1 MPVRVVLLRL
11 LLCVALVFNGA
22 ASAMASVQAMQMHAQ
37 MDAAAVPAH
46 AHADAMAASAMP
58 CHHGEQAQHGP
69 PAESGEPA
77 KNGHPAAPDCCE
89 SNTCACACVTP
100 VVAMVPTPAFRGIPL
115 ADAGHVRPMAL
126 GHPAPA
132 LPHPIRPPIG

>member
-37 MDAAAVPAH
+37 MDAAAVPAR
-46 AHADAMAASAMP
+46 AHANAMAASAMP

-69 PAESGEPA
+69 PAASGDPA

-100 VVAMVPTPAFRGIPL
+100 IVAMVQTLALHDVPM
-115 ADAGHVRPMAL
+115 ADAGNIRPLAL
-126 GHPAPA
+126 GHAAPA
-132 LPHPIRPPIG
+132 LPHLIRPPIG